1 MFHGLGEFIG
11 KPFVG
16 GDAHIAPPH
25 IGDTIVNRRAD
36 RVVGPY
42 NGLSTVRCVT
52 ARRHVVM
59 PPYEGLSVAG
69 M

>member
-16 GDAHIAPPH
+16 ATLAGDRK
-25 IGDTIVNRRAD
+25 GR
-36 RVVGPY
+36 PY
-42 NGLSTVRCVT
+42 NGLSTVLCIIV
-52 ARRHVVM
+52 RRHVVM

>member
-16 GDAHIAPPH
+16 ATPAVAPFAKGFP
-25 IGDTIVNRRAD
+25 GGARRG
-36 RVVGPY
+36 RPY
-42 NGLSTVRCVT
+42 NGLSTVLCIIV
-52 ARRHVVM
+52 RRHVVM